1 MIEIYGSTIETEDEP
16 IKEIFD
22 VEQAD
27 KNYKLIILLYLDYMS
42 IEISEINKFMQ
53 IYQIIKLNLEDIKR
67 KHISFSKFS
76 SISEFR
82 DIVKD
87 SIDNKT
93 IIITKT
99 SENIIKFELTKYSV
113 FFELTKKKIRA
124 EEILE
129 NLNIE
134 MEKINQKLSELEIT
148 RKMKHETDEKIKN
161 LYEENKKLREEI
173 KYMKEEN
180 IIKTQEILNL
190 NQEVKEIKK
199 IIEKPKNNEIKP
211 IWTKRF
217 SFRYEK
223 EKRKKLEIIGKD
235 INNIISENEEI
246 YKRDTFKKINNYYKI
261 EIFEQKENS
270 IGQQKGGKIK
280 NKERQKSHRQVP
292 KRNFTENKLNLKSL
306 KNILEESDN
315 INSFQERLQTDFNKK
330 EDDDIKSNEK
340 ALIKKE
346 NSIKKINKINAI
358 KRLNNFNTNT
368 KKFTRNNS
376 RQFITPTKVN
386 NRRFSSHSANKEKYT

>member
-134 MEKINQKLSELEIT
+134 MEKFNQKSSELEII
-148 RKMKHETDEKIKN
+148 RKLKHEMDEKIKN
-161 LYEENKKLREEI
+161 LIEENKKLREEI

-190 NQEVKEIKK
+190 KQEVQVIKK
-199 IIEKPKNNEIKP
+199 SIEKPKNNEIKP

-235 INNIISENEEI
+235 IYNIISENELKYE
-246 YKRDTFKKINNYYKI
+246 RDTFLEINNYYKI
-261 EIFEQKENS
+261 EIFDQKENS

-280 NKERQKSHRQVP
+280 NKERQNSHRQVP

-306 KNILEESDN
+306 KNISEESDN
-315 INSFQERLQTDFNKK
+315 INPFQERLQTDFNRK

-346 NSIKKINKINAI
+346 NSIKKINKTKAI

-368 KKFTRNNS
+368 KKPTRNNS
-376 RQFITPTKVN
+376 RQFITPTKLN
-386 NRRFSSHSANKEKYT
+386 NRRFSFHSENI